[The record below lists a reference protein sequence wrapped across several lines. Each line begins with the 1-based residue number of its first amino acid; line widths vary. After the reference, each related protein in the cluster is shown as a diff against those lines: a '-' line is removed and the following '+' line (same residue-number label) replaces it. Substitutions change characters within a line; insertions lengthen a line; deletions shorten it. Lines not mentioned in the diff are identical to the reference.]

1 MYASVFI
8 FILAGISS
16 ICAGQ
21 NNTCNVFPKD
31 KYIEV
36 GESITITCQSSC
48 IDGKIYWTLNNVKFN
63 SLSKTLNSTHTVLSL
78 SNFTHPSATLQCH
91 SAKTHQVIG
100 GTTIG
105 TYSKPRN
112 ISCTLHHTY
121 QEEAGVP
128 DLLTCTWEHQMHL
141 SVAVTYTVEIFF
153 HLEREMIL
161 HCKSQETKC
170 TFKEVIAS
178 PTDSVTVW
186 VNANT
191 DVWNVFSDNCTFKL
205 RNILKTLRPKELD
218 VTEKNPGHLVVS
230 WKRLSPL
237 DPCDCEVRCS
247 KVSAKGEIVECDRNE
262 IENTSTSIP
271 ATIRHWS
278 IFINNVE
285 SCSTYTFS
293 VRCAL
298 EDALWSDW
306 SKEKSHLTKPHKK
319 GVSVDLWRKV
329 SELGKN
335 GLRKVHVMWM
345 VIPSTCEGTFKYTIN
360 QTTGVNSKLCG
371 NTTCDVD
378 INQDAQRITLTVSHD
393 KGFHVEKSVY
403 VPAVSESLPEVTDI
417 RTSSNDNIIQVSWKA
432 PVQPVSKYVI
442 DWTHNG
448 GQYYW
453 KESSYT
459 NATLFDL
466 LDKKPYNITVTP
478 LIDDKTGQSAQAVQV
493 CSRFG
498 DPDGIAIRVEADH
511 RSASVSWDTTSQSE
525 CSGAVINYTV
535 YYYEGQNGPVLN
547 VSVDS
552 KTKNVSLKD
561 LNPDTQYTVY
571 VNATALTG
579 RTKSSERKFTTKK
592 FDPRLLTVLI
602 VSGTIVIILVLL
614 LGLCFAVQ
622 WKKFKDKPVPNPSL
636 SSVGVWAAQNQQK
649 RICFQPFSNPS
660 ESPCDTVYPENS
672 QSTPSLVTGSETNT
686 ASDYTEDYTNSG
698 MTLAPHLQDE
708 SPVEPVV
715 MPPSPGESTALI
727 SSEGSPVNPY
737 RSQSSVESP
746 VPRATKQIKLV
757 SVKQQ
762 EKTPL
767 KTVYVTLD
775 MIKQDHGR

>member
-1 MYASVFI
+1 MGVLFREE
-8 FILAGISS
+8 FPNLATIKIISLVHLIKLS
-16 ICAGQ
+16 FPPGQ

-48 IDGKIYWTLNNVKFN
+48 IDGKIYWTLNNEKFN

-141 SVAVTYTVEIFF
+141 SVAVTYT
-153 HLEREMIL
+153 
-161 HCKSQETKC
+161 
-170 TFKEVIAS
+170 
-178 PTDSVTVW
+178 
-186 VNANT
+186 
-191 DVWNVFSDNCTFKL
+191 
-205 RNILKTLRPKELD
+205 
-218 VTEKNPGHLVVS
+218 
-230 WKRLSPL
+230 
-237 DPCDCEVRCS
+237 
-247 KVSAKGEIVECDRNE
+247 CDRNE

-271 ATIRHWS
+271 ASIRRWS

-306 SKEKSHLTKPHKK
+306 SKEKSHLTKPH
-319 GVSVDLWRKV
+319 
-329 SELGKN
+329 
-335 GLRKVHVMWM
+335 
-345 VIPSTCEGTFKYTIN
+345 I
-360 QTTGVNSKLCG
+360 
-371 NTTCDVD
+371 
-378 INQDAQRITLTVSHD
+378 
-393 KGFHVEKSVY
+393 
-403 VPAVSESLPEVTDI
+403 TDI

-493 CSRFG
+493 CSRFE

-535 YYYEGQNGPVLN
+535 YYYEGQNGPMLN

-579 RTKSSERKFTTKK
+579 RTKSSERKFTTKQ
-592 FDPRLLTVLI
+592 FGDFLLF
-602 VSGTIVIILVLL
+602 IIM
-614 LGLCFAVQ
+614 CFYPQ
-622 WKKFKDKPVPNPSL
+622 
-636 SSVGVWAAQNQQK
+636 

-746 VPRATKQIKLV
+746 VPRATKQTKLV
-757 SVKQQ
+757 AVKQQ
-762 EKTPL
+762 EKTSL

-775 MIKQDHGR
+775 MI